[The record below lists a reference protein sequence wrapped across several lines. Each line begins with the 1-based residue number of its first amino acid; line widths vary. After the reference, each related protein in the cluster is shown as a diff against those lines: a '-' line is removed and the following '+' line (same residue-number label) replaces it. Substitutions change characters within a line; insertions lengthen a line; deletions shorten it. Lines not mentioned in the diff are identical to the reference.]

1 MTKIVPDLEGT
12 MAKSIVMGLFWITI
26 WCALVGIYTP
36 LLFVVLVV
44 GSIWGLHSLLAVPSA
59 GLISR
64 RRSGR
69 QD

>member
-1 MTKIVPDLEGT
+1 MTNIVPNREGE

-44 GSIWGLHSLLAVPSA
+44 GSIWGLHSRLVAPSV

-64 RRSGR
+64 RQSGQ